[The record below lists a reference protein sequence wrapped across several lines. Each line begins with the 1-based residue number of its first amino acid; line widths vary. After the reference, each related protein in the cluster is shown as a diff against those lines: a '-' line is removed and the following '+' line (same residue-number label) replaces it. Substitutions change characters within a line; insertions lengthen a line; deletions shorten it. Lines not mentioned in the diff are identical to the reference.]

1 MILLNAC
8 RGIIVNNMK
17 FLSNIFKYQDD
28 SQVIG
33 LTEELNVFY
42 ILNRY
47 NEIKSNILVLASSLY
62 QANMFYEKLSNY
74 CDNVLLF
81 PMDDFITS
89 VAIAI
94 SPELKLK
101 RLETLKT
108 IKENKHNIIVT
119 NLMGYLRYL
128 PNVEESN
135 KLSLY
140 LKTNQNIK
148 RDDLVNTLE
157 EYGYNHES
165 IVLSTGSYAVRGFVV
180 DIFIVDEEHPIRIE
194 FFGDE
199 IESIRYFDEST
210 QLSIN
215 KLNEIKI
222 LPNKEIDTDKK
233 SSLVDYL
240 NNPEVFF
247 LDEKIIN
254 DEYNKILDDI
264 KSYQKDNNENIKY
277 MFDFDEIKVNNK
289 IYINHLENSDH
300 KVIRYNSSG
309 ITNFNSNFDL
319 LKSFIEKKIK
329 DKTIIFCLSR
339 EKEIDEIKKIYPS
352 VNIIND
358 EDNIKE
364 NKVNIIN
371 KYLSNGFELDKYVVI
386 SEYDIELNKNNHI
399 KYKNNLRIGTKLKSY
414 DDLEIGDYVVH
425 YKHGIGIYG
434 GIVSLN
440 KNSILKDYILIN
452 YLGNDKVYV
461 PVEKIDTIFKYT
473 SKDGN
478 APKINKLNSL
488 SWEKTKLSLKK
499 RIHNIS
505 KELLKLYS
513 LRLSIKG
520 PVFKYNELEEVFAK
534 EFEYTLTPD
543 QSKAIEDINTDL
555 INQVP
560 MDRLLCGDVGF
571 GKTEV
576 AFRAMIRTIL
586 NDKQVAYLCPT
597 TILSRQQYQNALERF
612 KNIPIN
618 IEILNRFTTPKK
630 VKEILKGLEN
640 GTVDIVFG
648 THRLLSNDIKFDKL
662 GLLIVDE
669 EQRFGVTHKEKI
681 KQMKNDVNVLT
692 LSATPIP
699 RTLKMALTGLRD
711 LSIIDTPP
719 VNRYP
724 VQTYVLEE
732 NDVVIKDAIYKE
744 MTRHGQVF
752 ILYNRIDTIEQKVRD
767 IQRLVPEA
775 RIAFAHGRMN
785 KTELEDVMQDF
796 IDYNYDVL
804 VCTTIIE
811 TGIDMP
817 NVNTLMIYDAD
828 NYGLSQL
835 YQLRGRVG
843 RSNKVAYAYLMYKK
857 NKLLNDIAIK
867 RLDAI
872 KEFTE
877 LGSGYRIAMRDL
889 ALRGAGDILGDEQS
903 GFVSEVGLDLYMKLI
918 DEEIR
923 RLKGEEIPDDIE
935 DVKDTSL
942 IDVNTHIDNSYVE
955 DESLKIEI
963 HKKINEITRYDKLL
977 EVKSEL
983 EDRFGK
989 ISQDLEIYMYEEW
1002 FEKLAQKLGIDQV
1015 EQNRLWVEIKLKPQI
1030 VEKIKFDKLFIE
1042 AYDICNK
1049 FQFKTVHNFVVIHLN
1064 ISNLEKHFI
1073 YYIVDIINLI
1083 SNELDKNKDK

>member
-17 FLSNIFKYQDD
+17 FLSETFKYQNNN
-28 SQVIG
+28 QVIG

-42 ILNRY
+42 ILNKFDQ
-47 NEIKSNILVLASSLY
+47 IKGNVLVVASTLY
-62 QANMFYEKLSNY
+62 QANMFYEKISNY
-74 CDNVLLF
+74 SKNVLLF

-89 VAIAI
+89 VAVAI

-101 RLETLKT
+101 RLETLNT
-108 IKENKHNIIVT
+108 IKESKHNIIVT
-119 NLMGYLRYL
+119 NLMGYLRFL
-128 PNVEESN
+128 TNIEEVN
-135 KLSLY
+135 KLSLE
-140 LKTNQNIK
+140 LKSNQIIK
-148 RDDLVNTLE
+148 REDLINTLD
-157 EYGYNHES
+157 EYGYNKES

-180 DIFIVDEEHPIRIE
+180 DIYIVDEEHPIRIE

-210 QLSIN
+210 QLSI
-215 KLNEIKI
+215 KEEAKITI

-233 SSLVDYL
+233 SSIVDYL
-240 NNPEVFF
+240 DNPYIFYLE
-247 LDEKIIN
+247 EKLIH
-254 DEYNKILDDI
+254 DEYKKIQEDI
-264 KSYQKDNNENIKY
+264 KSYQKENNDKTKY
-277 MFDFDEIKVNNK
+277 MFDLDEIKTNNI
-289 IYINHLENSDH
+289 IYLNHLENNNH
-300 KVIRYNSSG
+300 KVIRYNSNS

-329 DKTIIFCLSR
+329 EKTIIFFLSKV
-339 EKEIDEIKKIYPS
+339 KEIDEITKIYPS
-352 VNIIND
+352 VNIIDD
-358 EDNIKE
+358 EKKIKE

-371 KYLSNGFELDKYVVI
+371 KYLSNGFEFDKYVVI
-386 SEYDIELNKNNHI
+386 SEYDIELNKSKQI

-414 DDLEIGDYVVH
+414 DDLEEGDYVVH
-425 YKHGIGIYG
+425 YKHGIGRYG

-440 KNSILKDYILIN
+440 KSNVVKDYILIN

-461 PVEKIDTIFKYT
+461 PVEKIDNIFKYT
-473 SKDGN
+473 SKDGLP
-478 APKINKLNSL
+478 PKVNKLNSL

-505 KELLKLYS
+505 KELLKLYA
-513 LRLSIKG
+513 LRTSIKG
-520 PVFKYNELEEVFAK
+520 PVFKYNELEDIFAK
-534 EFEYTLTPD
+534 EFEYVLTPD
-543 QSKAIEDINTDL
+543 QNKAIDDINQDL
-555 INQVP
+555 LSQVP

-576 AFRAMIRTIL
+576 AFRAMIRAIL

-597 TILSRQQYQNALERF
+597 TILSRQQYNNALERF

-618 IEILNRFTTPKK
+618 IEILNRFTTTKK
-630 VKEILKGLEN
+630 VKEILEGLEN
-640 GTVDIVFG
+640 GKVDIVFG
-648 THRLLSNDIKFDKL
+648 THRLLSNDIKFNKL

-681 KQMKNDVNVLT
+681 KEMKNDVNVLT

-732 NDVVIKDAIYKE
+732 QDVVIKDAIYKE
-744 MTRHGQVF
+744 MARHGQVF
-752 ILYNRIDTIEQKVRD
+752 ILYNRIDTIEQKVRK
-767 IQRLVPEA
+767 ISSLVPEA
-775 RIAFAHGRMN
+775 RIAYAHGRMN
-785 KTELEDVMQDF
+785 KNELEDVMQDF

-804 VCTTIIE
+804 ICTTIIE

-857 NKLLNDIAIK
+857 NKILNDIAIK

-923 RLKGEEIPDDIE
+923 RLKGEEITDDIE
-935 DVKDTSL
+935 DIKDTSL
-942 IDVNTHIDNSYVE
+942 IDVNTHIDSSYVN

-963 HKKINEITRYDKLL
+963 HKKINEINSYDKLL
-977 EVKSEL
+977 EIKKEL

-1015 EQNRLWVEIKLKPQI
+1015 EQNRLWVEIRLKPQI

-1064 ISNLEKHFI
+1064 ISKLEKHFI

-1083 SNELDKNKDK
+1083 SKEIDKNNDK

>member
-8 RGIIVNNMK
+8 RGIIINNMK
-17 FLSNIFKYQDD
+17 FLSKIFKYENDT
-28 SQVIG
+28 QVIG
-33 LTEELNVFY
+33 LTEELNAFY
-42 ILNRY
+42 VLNRF
-47 NEIKSNILVLASSLY
+47 NETNNNILVVASTLY
-62 QANMFYEKLSNY
+62 QANLFYEKISNY
-74 CDNVLLF
+74 TGSVLLF

-89 VAIAI
+89 VAVAI

-101 RLETLKT
+101 RLETLKR
-108 IKENKHNIIVT
+108 INESKSNIIVT
-119 NLMGYLRYL
+119 NLMGYLRFL
-128 PNVEESN
+128 TNVDEIN
-135 KLSLY
+135 KLSLI
-140 LKTNQNIK
+140 LKKNQNIS
-148 RDDLVNTLE
+148 RDNIIKLLDD
-157 EYGYNHES
+157 YGYSHES
-165 IVLSTGSYAVRGFVV
+165 MVLNTGSYAVRGFIV
-180 DIFIVDEEHPIRIE
+180 DIFNVDEEHPIRIE
-194 FFGDE
+194 FFGDD

-210 QLSIN
+210 QLSI
-215 KLNEIKI
+215 KEIEQVEI
-222 LPNKEIDTDKK
+222 LPNKEIDTEKK
-233 SSLVDYL
+233 SSLFDYL
-240 NNPEVFF
+240 DNPLTIF
-247 LDEKIIN
+247 LEEKLITDENEKIKN
-254 DEYNKILDDI
+254 DIRLF
-264 KSYQKDNNENIKY
+264 QKENNENKKY

-289 IYINHLENSDH
+289 IYINHLENSNH
-300 KVIRYNSSG
+300 KVIRYKSNT
-309 ITNFNSNFDL
+309 ITNFNSDFDL
-319 LKSFIEKKIK
+319 FKSFLEKKIN
-329 DKTIIFCLSR
+329 DKTILLYLTKD
-339 EKEIDEIKKIYPS
+339 KEINEIKTIYPS

-358 EDNIKE
+358 ENKIKE

-371 KYLSNGFELDKYVVI
+371 KYLSSGFEIENYVVI
-386 SEYDIELNKNNHI
+386 SEFDIELSNRHQI

-425 YKHGIGIYG
+425 YKHGIGVYG

-440 KNSILKDYILIN
+440 KNNVVKDYLLIN

-461 PVEKIDTIFKYT
+461 PVEKIDSIFKYT
-473 SKDGN
+473 SKDGL
-478 APKINKLNSL
+478 APKVNKLNSI

-499 RIHNIS
+499 KIHNIS
-505 KELLKLYS
+505 KQLLKLYA
-513 LRLSIKG
+513 LRTSVKG
-520 PVFKYNELEEVFAK
+520 PSFKYNELEDIFAK
-534 EFEYTLTPD
+534 EFEYVLTPD
-543 QSKAIEDINTDL
+543 QSKAIDDINNDL

-612 KNIPIN
+612 KNIPIR

-630 VKEILKGLEN
+630 TKEILKDLEN
-640 GTVDIVFG
+640 GKIDIIIG
-648 THRLLSNDIKFDKL
+648 THRLLSNDVKFSRL

-681 KQMKNDVNVLT
+681 KEIKNDVNVLT

-732 NDVVIKDAIYKE
+732 QDVVIKDAIYKE

-752 ILYNRIDTIEQKVRD
+752 ILYNRIDTIEQKVRE
-767 IQRLVPEA
+767 ISTLIPEA

-785 KTELEDVMQDF
+785 KSELEDVMQDF
-796 IDYNYDVL
+796 IDYKYDVL
-804 VCTTIIE
+804 ICTTIIE

-857 NKLLNDIAIK
+857 NKMLNDIAIK

-923 RLKGEEIPDDIE
+923 RLKGEEVTDDIE
-935 DVKDTSL
+935 DIKDTSL
-942 IDVNTHIDNSYVE
+942 IDVNTHIDNSYVD
-955 DESLKIEI
+955 DESIKIEI
-963 HKKINEITRYDKLL
+963 HKKINEINSYEKLI
-977 EVKSEL
+977 EIKKEL

-1002 FEKLAQKLGIDQV
+1002 FEKLAKKLGIDKV
-1015 EQNRLWVEIKLKPQI
+1015 EQNRLWVEIRFKPEI
-1030 VEKIKFDKLFIE
+1030 VDKIKFDKLFIE

-1049 FQFKTVHNFVVIHLN
+1049 FQFKTSHNFVIIHLN

-1083 SNELDKNKDK
+1083 SSELDKNKDK

>member
-1 MILLNAC
+1 
-8 RGIIVNNMK
+8 MK
-17 FLSNIFKYQDD
+17 FLRNTFIYQNN

-33 LTEELNVFY
+33 LTEELNIFY
-42 ILNRY
+42 ILNKY
-47 NEIKSNILVLASSLY
+47 NDIKDNVLVVASSLY
-62 QANMFYEKLSNY
+62 QANIFYEKISNY
-74 CDNVLLF
+74 SDNVLLF

-89 VAIAI
+89 VAVAI

-101 RLETLKT
+101 RLETLKK
-108 IKENKHNIIVT
+108 INESSHNIIVT

-128 PNVEESN
+128 PNVNEVN

-140 LKTNQNIK
+140 LNINK
-148 RDDLVNTLE
+148 IINRDELINILE
-157 EYGYNHES
+157 EYGYNQES
-165 IVLSTGSYAVRGFVV
+165 LVLSTGTYAVRGFVV

-210 QLSIN
+210 QLSIKN
-215 KLNEIKI
+215 IEEIEI
-222 LPNKEIDTDKK
+222 LPNIEIDTNIK
-233 SSLVDYL
+233 SSIVDYL
-240 NNPEVFF
+240 KEPQIFYI
-247 LDEKIIN
+247 DEKLIN
-254 DEYNKILDDI
+254 DEYKKIQEDI
-264 KSYQKDNNENIKY
+264 KSYQKEKEEKTKY
-277 MFDFDEIKVNNK
+277 MFDLNEISDNK
-289 IYINHLENSDH
+289 IIYLNHLENINH
-300 KVIRYNSSG
+300 KVIRYNSSS

-319 LKSFIEKKIK
+319 LKSFIEKKVK
-329 DKTIIFCLSR
+329 DKTIIFYLSKT
-339 EKEIDEIKKIYPS
+339 KEIDEITKIYPLVNIVDEES
-352 VNIIND
+352 NIKKNRVNIVKKNIIN
-358 EDNIKE
+358 
-364 NKVNIIN
+364 
-371 KYLSNGFELDKYVVI
+371 GFEIGNYVVI
-386 SEYDIELNKNNHI
+386 SEYDIELNKKNQI
-399 KYKNNLRIGTKLKSY
+399 KYKNNLRIGTKIKSF
-414 DDLEIGDYVVH
+414 DDLQIGDYVVH

-440 KNSILKDYILIN
+440 KSDVIKDYILIN

-478 APKINKLNSL
+478 PPRINKLNSL

-505 KELLKLYS
+505 KELLKLYA
-513 LRLSIKG
+513 LRTSIKG
-520 PVFKYNELEEVFAK
+520 PQFKYNELEDIFAS
-534 EFEYTLTPD
+534 EFEYILTPD
-543 QSKAIEDINTDL
+543 QVKAIEDINNDL
-555 INQVP
+555 LNQVP

-597 TILSRQQYQNALERF
+597 TILSRQQYQNAIDRF
-612 KNIPIN
+612 KSIPIR
-618 IEILNRFTTPKK
+618 IEILNRFTSPKK
-630 VKEILKGLEN
+630 TKEIVEGLEK
-640 GTVDIVFG
+640 GTVDIVIG
-648 THRLLSNDIKFDKL
+648 THRLLSNDIKFNKL

-681 KQMKNDVNVLT
+681 KQLKNDVNVLT

-732 NDVVIKDAIYKE
+732 QDVVIKDAIYKE
-744 MTRHGQVF
+744 MTRHGQIF
-752 ILYNRIDTIEQKVRD
+752 ILYNRIDSIEQVVRK
-767 IQRLVPEA
+767 ISELVPEA
-775 RIAFAHGRMN
+775 RIAYAHGRMN
-785 KTELEDVMQDF
+785 KSELEDVMQDF
-796 IDYNYDVL
+796 IDYNFDVL
-804 VCTTIIE
+804 ICTTIIE

-817 NVNTLMIYDAD
+817 NVNTLIIYDAD

-843 RSNKVAYAYLMYKK
+843 RSNKVAYAYLMYNK
-857 NKLLNDIAIK
+857 NKMLNDIAIK

-889 ALRGAGDILGDEQS
+889 SLRGAGDILGDEQS
-903 GFVSEVGLDLYMKLI
+903 GFVSEVGLDLYMKLV

-923 RLKGEEIPDDIE
+923 RLKGEEIADDIE
-935 DVKDTSL
+935 DIKDNSL
-942 IDVNTHIDNSYVE
+942 IDVNTHIDNNYVY

-963 HKKINEITRYDKLL
+963 HKKINEINSYKKLI
-977 EVKSEL
+977 EIKQEL

-989 ISQDLEIYMYEEW
+989 ISQELEIYMYEEW
-1002 FEKLAQKLGIDQV
+1002 FEKLALKLGIDQV
-1015 EQNRLWVEIKLKPQI
+1015 EQNRLWVEIKLKPEI

-1042 AYDICNK
+1042 SYDICNK
-1049 FQFKTVHNFVVIHLN
+1049 FQFKTFHKYVVIHLN

-1073 YYIVDIINLI
+1073 YYIVEIINLI
-1083 SNELDKNKDK
+1083 SNELDKNNDK

>member
-1 MILLNAC
+1 
-8 RGIIVNNMK
+8 MK
-17 FLSNIFKYQDD
+17 FLRNTFIYQNN

-33 LTEELNVFY
+33 LTEELNIFY
-42 ILNRY
+42 ILNKY
-47 NEIKSNILVLASSLY
+47 NDIKDNVLVVASSLY
-62 QANMFYEKLSNY
+62 QANIFYEKISNY
-74 CDNVLLF
+74 SDNVLLF

-89 VAIAI
+89 VAVAI

-101 RLETLKT
+101 RLETL
-108 IKENKHNIIVT
+108 NKINESSHNIIVT

-128 PNVEESN
+128 PNVNEVN

-140 LKTNQNIK
+140 LNINK
-148 RDDLVNTLE
+148 IINRDELINILE
-157 EYGYNHES
+157 EYGYNQES
-165 IVLSTGSYAVRGFVV
+165 LVLSTGTYAVRGFVV

-210 QLSIN
+210 QLSIKN
-215 KLNEIKI
+215 IEEIEI
-222 LPNKEIDTDKK
+222 LPNIEIDTNIK
-233 SSLVDYL
+233 SSIVDYL
-240 NNPEVFF
+240 KEPQIFY

-254 DEYNKILDDI
+254 DEYKKIQEDI
-264 KSYQKDNNENIKY
+264 KSYQKEKEEKTKY
-277 MFDFDEIKVNNK
+277 MFDLNEISENK
-289 IYINHLENSDH
+289 IIYLNHLENINH
-300 KVIRYNSSG
+300 KVIRYNSSS

-329 DKTIIFCLSR
+329 DKTIIFYLSKT
-339 EKEIDEIKKIYPS
+339 KEIDEITKIYPL
-352 VNIIND
+352 VNIVDEERNIKKNRVNIVKKNIIN
-358 EDNIKE
+358 
-364 NKVNIIN
+364 
-371 KYLSNGFELDKYVVI
+371 GFEIGNYVVI
-386 SEYDIELNKNNHI
+386 SEYDIELNKKNQI
-399 KYKNNLRIGTKLKSY
+399 KYKNNLRIGTKLKSF
-414 DDLEIGDYVVH
+414 DDLQIGDYVVH

-440 KNSILKDYILIN
+440 KSDVIKDYILIN

-478 APKINKLNSL
+478 PPRINKLNSL

-505 KELLKLYS
+505 KELLKLYA
-513 LRLSIKG
+513 LRTSIKG
-520 PVFKYNELEEVFAK
+520 PQFKYNELEDIFAS
-534 EFEYTLTPD
+534 EFEYILTPD
-543 QSKAIEDINTDL
+543 QVKAIEDINNDL
-555 INQVP
+555 LNQVP

-597 TILSRQQYQNALERF
+597 TILSRQQYQNAIDRF
-612 KNIPIN
+612 KSIPIR
-618 IEILNRFTTPKK
+618 IEILNRFTSPKK
-630 VKEILKGLEN
+630 TKEIVEGLEK
-640 GTVDIVFG
+640 GTVDIVIG
-648 THRLLSNDIKFDKL
+648 THRLLSDDIKFNKL

-681 KQMKNDVNVLT
+681 KQLKNDVNVLT

-732 NDVVIKDAIYKE
+732 QDVVIKDAIYKE
-744 MTRHGQVF
+744 MTRHGQIF
-752 ILYNRIDTIEQKVRD
+752 ILYNRIDSIEQVVRK
-767 IQRLVPEA
+767 ISELVPEA
-775 RIAFAHGRMN
+775 RIAYAHGRMN
-785 KTELEDVMQDF
+785 KSELEDVMQDF
-796 IDYNYDVL
+796 IDYNFDVL
-804 VCTTIIE
+804 ICTTIIE

-817 NVNTLMIYDAD
+817 NVNTLIIYDAD

-843 RSNKVAYAYLMYKK
+843 RSNKVAYAYLMYNK
-857 NKLLNDIAIK
+857 NKMLNDIAIK

-889 ALRGAGDILGDEQS
+889 SLRGAGDILGDEQS
-903 GFVSEVGLDLYMKLI
+903 GFVSEVGLDLYMKLV

-923 RLKGEEIPDDIE
+923 RLKGEEIADDIE
-935 DVKDTSL
+935 DIKDNSL
-942 IDVNTHIDNSYVE
+942 IDVNTHIDNNYVY

-963 HKKINEITRYDKLL
+963 HKKINEINSYKKLI
-977 EVKSEL
+977 EIKQEL

-989 ISQDLEIYMYEEW
+989 ISQELEIYMYEEW
-1002 FEKLAQKLGIDQV
+1002 FEKLALKLGIDQV
-1015 EQNRLWVEIKLKPQI
+1015 EQNRLWVEIKLKPEI

-1042 AYDICNK
+1042 SYDICNK
-1049 FQFKTVHNFVVIHLN
+1049 FQFKTFHKYVVIHLN

-1073 YYIVDIINLI
+1073 YYIVEIINLI
-1083 SNELDKNKDK
+1083 SNELDKNNDK

>member
-8 RGIIVNNMK
+8 RGIIISDMK
-17 FLSNIFKYQDD
+17 FLSKIFKYKND

-33 LTEELNVFY
+33 LTSTLNSFY
-42 ILNRY
+42 ILNRFTEK
-47 NEIKSNILVLASSLY
+47 NGNILVVTSTLY
-62 QANMFYEKLSNY
+62 QANMLYEQLSNY
-74 CDNVLLF
+74 NNNVLLF

-89 VAIAI
+89 VAVAI

-108 IKENKHNIIVT
+108 INESKNNIVVT
-119 NLMGYLRYL
+119 NLMGYLRFL
-128 PNVEESN
+128 TSIDEVN
-135 KLSLY
+135 KFSLV
-140 LKTNQNIK
+140 LKKNQVIN
-148 RDDLVNTLE
+148 RDKLVSVLD
-157 EYGYNHES
+157 EYGYNRES
-165 IVLSTGSYAVRGFVV
+165 IVISTGSYAVRGFVV
-180 DIFIVDEEHPIRIE
+180 DVFMVDEEHPIRIE
-194 FFGDE
+194 FFGDD
-199 IESIRYFDEST
+199 IESIRYFDESS

-215 KLNEIKI
+215 EINEITI
-222 LPNKEIDTDKK
+222 LPNQEIKTDKN
-233 SSLVDYL
+233 SSIYDYL
-240 NNPEVFF
+240 NNPEVFYI
-247 LDEKIIN
+247 DEKLIN
-254 DEYNKILDDI
+254 DEYNKILNDI
-264 KSYQKDNNENIKY
+264 KSYQKDKDNNDKY
-277 MFDFDEIKVNNK
+277 MFNFDDIKVNKK
-289 IYINHLENSDH
+289 IYLNHLENNNHD
-300 KVIRYNSSG
+300 VIRYNSNS
-309 ITNFNSNFDL
+309 ITNFNSDFKL
-319 LKSFIEKKIK
+319 LDSFINHKIK
-329 DKTIIFCLSR
+329 DKTIIFYLSKD
-339 EKEIDEIKKIYPS
+339 KEIETISNMYKIA
-352 VNIIND
+352 NIIDD
-358 EDNIKE
+358 ESKIKE
-364 NKVNIIN
+364 NKVNIIK
-371 KYLSNGFELDKYVVI
+371 KYLSSGFEIDNYVVI
-386 SEYDIELNKNNHI
+386 SEFDIEKSKNTQI
-399 KYKNNLRIGTKLKSY
+399 KYKNNLRIGTKLKTY

-425 YKHGIGIYG
+425 YKHGIGRYG

-440 KNSILKDYILIN
+440 KNNYTKDYILIN

-473 SKDGN
+473 SKDGL
-478 APKINKLNSL
+478 PPRVNKLNSL
-488 SWEKTKLSLKK
+488 SWEKTKLSLRK

-505 KELLKLYS
+505 KELLKLYA
-513 LRLSIKG
+513 LRASIKG
-520 PVFKYNELEEVFAK
+520 PMFKYNELEDIFAN
-534 EFEYTLTPD
+534 EFEYVLTPD
-543 QSKAIEDINTDL
+543 QNNAINDINNDL
-555 INQVP
+555 NSAVP

-576 AFRAMIRTIL
+576 AFRAIIRTIL

-597 TILSRQQYQNALERF
+597 TILSKQQYSNALERF

-618 IEILNRFTTPKK
+618 IAILNRFTTPKK
-630 VKEILKGLEN
+630 VKEILDGLSK

-648 THRLLSNDIKFDKL
+648 THRLLSSDVKFKEL

-681 KQMKNDVNVLT
+681 KEMKQDVNVLT

-699 RTLKMALTGLRD
+699 RTLKMALSGLRD

-732 NDVVIKDAIYKE
+732 QDVVIKDAIYKE
-744 MTRHGQVF
+744 MARHGQVF
-752 ILYNRIDTIEQKVRD
+752 ILYNRIDSIEQKVRE
-767 IQRLVPEA
+767 ISMLVPEA
-775 RIAFAHGRMN
+775 RIAYAHGRMN
-785 KTELEDVMQDF
+785 KNELEDVMQDF

-817 NVNTLMIYDAD
+817 NVNTLIIYDAD

-857 NKLLNDIAIK
+857 NKVLNDIAIK

-889 ALRGAGDILGDEQS
+889 SIRGAGDILGDEQS

-923 RLKGEEIPDDIE
+923 RLKGEEVSDDFE
-935 DVKDTSL
+935 DIKDNSL
-942 IDVNTHIDNSYVE
+942 IDVNTHIDNTYVD

-963 HKKINEITRYDKLL
+963 HKKINEINSYEKLN
-977 EVKSEL
+977 EIKIEL

-1002 FEKLAQKLGIDQV
+1002 FEKLAKKLGIDQV
-1015 EQNRLWVEIKLKPQI
+1015 IQNRLWVEISLKPDI
-1030 VEKIKFDKLFIE
+1030 VNIIKFDKLFIE
-1042 AYDICNK
+1042 AYDICSK
-1049 FQFKTVHNFVVIHLN
+1049 FQFKTVHNNVVIHLN
-1064 ISNLEKHFI
+1064 ISNLDKHFI
-1073 YYIVDIINLI
+1073 YYIVDILNLI
-1083 SNELDKNKDK
+1083 NKEIDKNNDK

>member
-1 MILLNAC
+1 
-8 RGIIVNNMK
+8 MK
-17 FLSNIFKYQDD
+17 FLSNVFNYENN

-33 LTEELNVFY
+33 LTEELNAFY
-42 ILNRY
+42 VLNKY
-47 NEIKSNILVLASSLY
+47 NNKNNILVVASTLY
-62 QANMFYEKLSNY
+62 QANLFYEKLLNY
-74 CDNVLLF
+74 NENVLLF

-89 VAIAI
+89 VAVAI

-101 RLETLKT
+101 RLETIKK
-108 IKENKHNIIVT
+108 IKESKSNIVVT
-119 NLMGYLRYL
+119 NLMGYLRFL
-128 PNVEESN
+128 TNKEEVD
-135 KLSLY
+135 KLSLI
-140 LKTNQNIK
+140 LKMNDTINRNELINILN
-148 RDDLVNTLE
+148 D
-157 EYGYNHES
+157 YGYNRES
-165 IVLSTGSYAVRGFVV
+165 IVISTGSYAVRGYIV
-180 DIFIVDEEHPIRIE
+180 DIFIVDEDHPIRIE

-199 IESIRYFDEST
+199 IQSIRYFDEST
-210 QLSIN
+210 QLST
-215 KLNEIKI
+215 KEIDKTEI

-240 NNPEVFF
+240 NNPEIFY
-247 LDEKIIN
+247 LDEKLIN
-254 DEYNKILDDI
+254 DEYKKILNDI
-264 KSYQKDNNENIKY
+264 KSYQKEKNENIKY
-277 MFDFDEIKVNNK
+277 MFDLEEIKTENI
-289 IYINHLENSDH
+289 IYLNHLENNNH
-300 KVIRYNSSG
+300 KVIRFNSSS
-309 ITNFNSNFDL
+309 ITNFNSDFEL

-329 DKTIIFCLSR
+329 DHTIIFYLSKI
-339 EKEIDEIKKIYPS
+339 KEINEITKIYPS
-352 VNIIND
+352 VNIIDD
-358 EDNIKE
+358 ESKIKQ

-371 KYLSNGFELDKYVVI
+371 KYLTNGFEIDNYIVI
-386 SEYDIELNKNNHI
+386 SEYDIELNKSNHI

-414 DDLEIGDYVVH
+414 EDLEIGDYVVH
-425 YKHGIGIYG
+425 YKHGIGKYG

-440 KNSILKDYILIN
+440 KNNVVKDYILIN

-473 SKDGN
+473 SKDGLP
-478 APKINKLNSL
+478 PKINKLNSL

-499 RIHNIS
+499 KIHNIS
-505 KELLKLYS
+505 KELLKLYA
-513 LRLSIKG
+513 LRTSIKG
-520 PVFKYNELEEVFAK
+520 PSFKYNELEDVFAK

-543 QSKAIEDINTDL
+543 QDKAIEDINNDL
-555 INQVP
+555 LNQVP

-576 AFRAMIRTIL
+576 AFRAIIRTIL

-597 TILSRQQYQNALERF
+597 TILSRQQYNNALERF
-612 KNIPIN
+612 KSLPIN

-630 VKEILKGLEN
+630 VKDILDGLEK
-640 GTVDIVFG
+640 GTVDLVFG
-648 THRLLSNDIKFDKL
+648 THRLLSSDIKFNRL

-681 KQMKNDVNVLT
+681 KKLKNDVNVLT

-732 NDVVIKDAIYKE
+732 QDVVIKDAIYKE

-752 ILYNRIDTIEQKVRD
+752 ILYNRIDSIEQKVRE
-767 IQRLVPEA
+767 ISAIVPEA

-785 KTELEDVMQDF
+785 KNELEDVMQDF
-796 IDYNYDVL
+796 IDYKYDVL
-804 VCTTIIE
+804 ICTTIIE

-817 NVNTLMIYDAD
+817 NVNTLIIYDSD

-857 NKLLNDIAIK
+857 NKMLNDIAIK

-903 GFVSEVGLDLYMKLI
+903 GFVSEVGIDLYMKLI

-923 RLKGEEIPDDIE
+923 RLKGEEIKDDIE
-935 DVKDTSL
+935 DIKDNSL
-942 IDVNTHIDNSYVE
+942 IDVNTHIDNSYVS
-955 DESLKIEI
+955 DESLKVEI
-963 HKKINEITRYDKLL
+963 HKKINEIDSYDKLL
-977 EVKSEL
+977 EIRAEL

-989 ISQDLEIYMYEEW
+989 INQDLEIYMYEEW
-1002 FEKLAQKLGIDQV
+1002 FEKLALKLGIDQV
-1015 EQNRLWVEIKLKPQI
+1015 EQNRLWVEIRLKPEI
-1030 VEKIKFDKLFIE
+1030 VNKIKFDKLFIE

-1064 ISNLEKHFI
+1064 ISKLEKHFI

-1083 SNELDKNKDK
+1083 SKELDKNNDK